1 MRRWSAPLPALALA
15 LGCQPQP
22 LPLDA
27 GGEAG
32 MRRALPS
39 CASPLVVAGTTG
51 TVSVPI
57 DTRGGVPG
65 SVPLPTPAGTDSCTS
80 SSAERAPQ
88 VVIAYDVP
96 GTGPQ
101 AITVSTVNPGTD
113 GNYDTVIA
121 VRGPQCWPRSV
132 SEPPLRCYD
141 DETGTR
147 DFRSRGA
154 FVAEGGERVF
164 LIVTGYGAMSG
175 GRSDEGLAQLD
186 ITAGPVTAPTIDE
199 ASVLVTPSSIRVDV
213 RGGDAGRDAVGVR
226 VSFHGPAGEPI
237 DRNGDGAF
245 DARDEASGA
254 FDRPVLGVTTFAET
268 ATIAEALTGG
278 AAFVRVRIVDRA
290 GVASERSISV
300 APRVGAVVGIGEPC
314 DATSVCGPEL
324 ACGGMGVC
332 APAVDRALACTSPT
346 LIVLMA
352 PPDGMATT
360 TTRQSVLTAGPGLF
374 TAPST
379 CGDSTAAASASGGR
393 EDVFLIQVPAGRYD
407 LLLTTDSPG
416 TAGASPR
423 EPDTILYV
431 RRDCVDARSA
441 APAEC
446 NDDIATGENQRS
458 TVVLEDV
465 SDVTVAA
472 FVEVYN
478 GAPDGEGV
486 RYELGMTLR
495 PVLGSGEVCD
505 PAGRLSRCAVG
516 ECPIATRRCP

>member
-1 MRRWSAPLPALALA
+1 M
-15 LGCQPQP
+15 
-22 LPLDA
+22 
-27 GGEAG
+27 
-32 MRRALPS
+32 
-39 CASPLVVAGTTG
+39 
-51 TVSVPI
+51 
-57 DTRGGVPG
+57 
-65 SVPLPTPAGTDSCTS
+65 
-80 SSAERAPQ
+80 
-88 VVIAYDVP
+88 
-96 GTGPQ
+96 
-101 AITVSTVNPGTD
+101 N
-113 GNYDTVIA
+113 
-121 VRGPQCWPRSV
+121 
-132 SEPPLRCYD
+132 
-141 DETGTR
+141 
-147 DFRSRGA
+147 
-154 FVAEGGERVF
+154 
-164 LIVTGYGAMSG
+164 
-175 GRSDEGLAQLD
+175 
-186 ITAGPVTAPTIDE
+186 
-199 ASVLVTPSSIRVDV
+199 
-213 RGGDAGRDAVGVR
+213 
-226 VSFHGPAGEPI
+226 
-237 DRNGDGAF
+237 
-245 DARDEASGA
+245 
-254 FDRPVLGVTTFAET
+254 
-268 ATIAEALTGG
+268 
-278 AAFVRVRIVDRA
+278 
-290 GVASERSISV
+290 
-300 APRVGAVVGIGEPC
+300 
-314 DATSVCGPEL
+314 
-324 ACGGMGVC
+324 
-332 APAVDRALACTSPT
+332 
-346 LIVLMA
+346 VLMA
-352 PPDGMATT
+352 PPDGMATP